1 MLKPKR
7 NSEIFAFSVMNDDP
21 IKKQIDQWKEDGIV
35 TAMVRKYLKK
45 GLELEEKES
54 EKSKDG

>member
-1 MLKPKR
+1 MKPKR
-7 NSEIFAFSVMNDDP
+7 NSEIFAFSVMNDDS
-21 IKKQIDQWKEDGIV
+21 IKKQLDQWKEDGIV

-54 EKSKDG
+54 KKSK